1 MRKQFNYEVGDTVTH
16 HIFGV
21 GKVVEITDR
30 YTIVDYSKE
39 PGFKQSHA
47 PTGAK
52 MIANGKPAIEIVFDG
67 PIGTYEIEYEFQA
80 RPNNPESSTSL
91 RNGKTTISG
100 KTEADAV
107 ADVKERVTA
116 YKNYDS
122 SFYINTVTLLEN
134 SVTQ

>member
-1 MRKQFNYEVGDTVTH
+1 MRKQFNYSVGDTITH

-21 GKVVEITDR
+21 GKVIEITDK
-30 YTIVDYSKE
+30 YTIVDYSIR
-39 PGFKQSHA
+39 PQFNMGHHQ
-47 PTGAK
+47 TGANVT
-52 MIANGKPAIEIVFDG
+52 ANGKPAIEIVYDG

-91 RNGKTTISG
+91 RNGSITIAG

-122 SFYINTVTLLEN
+122 SFYINTVTLLDN